1 MNHDDDLTSTLGR
14 ELGERAGTMEGST
27 LHLAD
32 VKGRARSIRR
42 RRTATAVVGAVAAV
56 GLIVPTAALATH
68 SNGEPEP
75 GPAHSPSP
83 TATTTDDG
91 AQPAPGVLDLSHLST
106 GAAPRMDYV
115 QDGSLHLT
123 DGTIVDVSTRHDPR
137 QLVELADGA
146 RVWSTADEKGRS
158 YIEIQDTDGTVH
170 DPIPSTGGLSVNRQH
185 SIAAWLTTSG
195 QVTIWEGWASEPR
208 PLGDPVPGS
217 DLRVGPITGDGGA
230 APGQPGPSCQQSS
243 CSVIVN
249 VHDGAGQPWEVDASG
264 SQKLLDGGYL
274 HLNDISEGGLSV
286 GLTKVTDSS
295 TCSALQGGGEFQG
308 FSTCQNQLTSFSP
321 DGRLILALPS
331 YFDGLGPGG
340 VAMYDL
346 KGTKLF
352 ERSST
357 EQAQSYFT
365 EATWEDQTHVLAPA
379 YQDGKWAVVRIAS
392 DGSMQYAVA
401 PEPGPF
407 EASPFI
413 LPTGGGLP
421 GA

>member
-1 MNHDDDLTSTLGR
+1 MNHHDDLTSTLSR
-14 ELGERAGTMEGST
+14 ELGERAGAMEGST

-68 SNGEPEP
+68 SNGKPEP

-91 AQPAPGVLDLSHLST
+91 AQPAPGVLDVSRLPT
-106 GAAPRMDYV
+106 GPAPRMDYL

-123 DGTIVDVSTRHDPR
+123 DGSIVDVSTRHDPR

-158 YIEIQDTDGTVH
+158 YVEIQDADGTLH

-185 SIAAWLTTSG
+185 SIVAWLTTSG

-217 DLRVGPITGDGGA
+217 DVRVGPITSAGSA
-230 APGQPGPSCQQSS
+230 APGQPGPSCRQSS

-249 VHDGAGQPWEVDASG
+249 VHDGAGQPWEVTEAG
-264 SQKLLDGGYL
+264 SQKLLDGGYRNV
-274 HLNDISEGGLSV
+274 NDESGGLSI
-286 GLTKVTDSS
+286 GLTKITDSG
-295 TCSALQGGGEFQG
+295 TCSALQGGGEFPG
-308 FSTCQNQLTSFSP
+308 FSTCRHQLTSFSP
-321 DGRLILALPS
+321 DGQLILALPS
-331 YFDGLGPGG
+331 YVDGIGPSGL
-340 VAMYDL
+340 AMYDL
-346 KGTKLF
+346 NGQRLF
-352 ERSST
+352 DRSST
-357 EQAQSYFT
+357 EQAQSFFT
-365 EATWEDQTHVLAPA
+365 EATWEDGSHVLAPV

-392 DGSMQYAVA
+392 DGSMEYAVA
-401 PEPGPF
+401 PEPGPSDQ
-407 EASPFI
+407 SPFI

-421 GA
+421 GV